1 MSGGGGFTPGVFA
14 SAVAFDIGDLDRGSI
29 CLNALLFTRSGGE
42 CGGGAID
49 CLCTAFCE
57 SFENGLLDR
66 GSFGIDVGFGCGD
79 CGGGGGGIEG
89 MSSSFGEALPLGN
102 GLRVLGSFGICGL
115 GGPGGG
121 GGMCDIITS
130 PGDFGGAFGCG
141 LGGGAV
147 MRAPP
152 LGGDGGGGDMLESCV
167 GDTGGGAFGML
178 DRGGKADRGFG

>member
-1 MSGGGGFTPGVFA
+1 MSGGGGFTPGDFVF
-14 SAVAFDIGDLDRGSI
+14 VIAFDIG
-29 CLNALLFTRSGGE
+29 
-42 CGGGAID
+42 
-49 CLCTAFCE
+49 
-57 SFENGLLDR
+57 NGLLDR
-66 GSFGIDVGFGCGD
+66 GSFGIDVGFDGGD
-79 CGGGGGGIEG
+79 CGGGGGGGIEG

-115 GGPGGG
+115 GGPGGA

-152 LGGDGGGGDMLESCV
+152 LGGDGGGGDMLESWL
-167 GDTGGGAFGML
+167 GDKGRGAFGML
-178 DRGGKADRGFG
+178 D